1 MHNLRL
7 VAAAYAVIIGLVTLL
22 NYIPGLTDAEGRAF
36 GIFALDTFDDA
47 LHFASAAWAGL
58 AAWLSARASKIF
70 LRAFGSLYFLD
81 GLMGLAVGSGFLDF
95 GILVHGVVDLPI
107 GFKIL
112 ANFPHIAL
120 GGIAVAASVVLDRQP
135 QPAMS
140 S

>member
-1 MHNLRL
+1 MDSLRY
-7 VAAAYAVIIGLVTLL
+7 VAAGYAVILGAVTLL
-22 NYIPGLTDAEGRAF
+22 NYIPGLTDEEGRSF

-70 LRAFGSLYFLD
+70 LRVFGSLYFLD

-95 GILVHGVVDLPI
+95 GILVHGVQDLPI

-112 ANFPHIAL
+112 ANLPHIAL
-120 GGIAVAASVVLDRQP
+120 GGFAVAASIVLDRRP
-135 QPAMS
+135 RPALS
-140 S
+140 T